1 MYVYIKQHEN
11 NNKTQSKVKRDS
23 FIHEPTNIYVH
34 TVFLDRNEMSMTV
47 STVVTVIC
55 PVFLHDNVFRF
66 RVSDLLSHCE
76 EHSTMHV
83 SD

>member
-11 NNKTQSKVKRDS
+11 NNKLNQESRERE
-23 FIHEPTNIYVH
+23 FIHEPTNIY
-34 TVFLDRNEMSMTV
+34 TYCFLDRNEMSMTV

-55 PVFLHDNVFRF
+55 PIFLHDNVFRF